1 MVLCVV
7 STLSQCRINNNAYS
21 GDQLDAQSSISGDLL
36 LTTVSELTLIP
47 QKSHHNQAVSC
58 FAINDALPEPI
69 QQMAYLNVQSEFLFL
84 FTHICIRI

>member
-1 MVLCVV
+1 M
-7 STLSQCRINNNAYS
+7 
-21 GDQLDAQSSISGDLL
+21 DAQSSISGDLL

-69 QQMAYLNVQSEFLFL
+69 QQLAYLNVQSEFLFY
-84 FTHICIRI
+84 FFVDRIGTKVWALYLGLWSP